1 LKDLELGS
9 KIKRPELRQLVAD
22 DPAFQNLTKEEED
35 QLKMDVLELRERR
48 RIGARPTN
56 KSSAQDYRAMMVQM
70 NNEARSP
77 LMSLSFY

>member
-9 KIKRPELRQLVAD
+9 KIKGPELRQLVAD